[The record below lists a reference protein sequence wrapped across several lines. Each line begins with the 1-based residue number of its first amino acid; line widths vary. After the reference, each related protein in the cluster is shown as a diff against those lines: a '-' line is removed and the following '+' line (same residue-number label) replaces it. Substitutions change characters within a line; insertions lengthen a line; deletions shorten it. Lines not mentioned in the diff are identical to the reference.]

1 MKTKKPKWSWIW
13 VGLGVLALLWV
24 ALRPT
29 TVLVDGAAATR
40 GPLQVTVDE
49 EGKTRIRERYIVA
62 APLAGRLQ
70 RVALKAGD
78 AVEAGTTV
86 LATIDAADPA
96 LLDPRAEAESEARV
110 KAAAAIQEQTIP
122 NLEAAR
128 ARHELARKE
137 LERAKELLKD
147 NVISQQEM
155 DSAVAQERSAGEEL
169 KSAQFAEKIAAFEL
183 EQAQA
188 ALLRSRPGT
197 AGDSAESQWV
207 IRAPVSG
214 RVLRVLQESSVV
226 VQPGTL
232 LIELGDPADL
242 EVEVDVLSADAM
254 QIEPG
259 AKVYLERWGGD
270 QPLMGRVRLVEPAG
284 FTKVS
289 ALGVEEQRVWV
300 LVDFDAPPLPQRPL
314 GDAYR
319 VEARIVTWESDNALK
334 VPSGALFRKG
344 SDWAVFVLEKGKAR
358 LRKLQVGHNNG
369 LEAEVLDGLTE
380 GEQVIVHP
388 GDQIRDGV
396 SAQARDKS
404 PTLRSAAG

>member
-1 MKTKKPKWSWIW
+1 MKTKKSKWFWMW
-13 VGLGVLALLWV
+13 VGVGALVLLGIV
-24 ALRPT
+24 LRPT

-49 EGKTRIRERYIVA
+49 EGKTRIRERYVVA

-86 LATIDAADPA
+86 LATIDAVDPV
-96 LLDPRAEAESEARV
+96 LLDPRTEAEAEARV
-110 KAAAAIQEQTIP
+110 KAAAAIQEQTVP

-137 LERAKELLKD
+137 LDRANELLND

-155 DSAVAQERSAGEEL
+155 DRAVATERSAAEEL
-169 KSAQFAEKIAAFEL
+169 KAARFAEKIAAFEL

-197 AGDSAESQWV
+197 ADDSDESQWV

-226 VQPGTL
+226 VQSGTP

-259 AKVYLERWGGD
+259 AKVYLERWGGP

-289 ALGVEEQRVWV
+289 ALGVEEQRVWI
-300 LVDFDAPPLPQRPL
+300 LVDFDTPPAPSRPL

-319 VEARIVTWESDNALK
+319 VEARIVTWESDSVLK
-334 VPSGALFRKG
+334 VPAGALFRSG
-344 SDWAVFVLEKGKAR
+344 GAWAVFVLEKGKAR
-358 LRKLQVGHNNG
+358 LRKLQIGHNNG
-369 LEAEVLDGLTE
+369 LEVEVLDGLTE
-380 GEQVIVHP
+380 GDSVIVHP
-388 GDQIRDGV
+388 GDQIRDGI
-396 SAQARDKS
+396 SAKAR
-404 PTLRSAAG
+404 TE

>member
-1 MKTKKPKWSWIW
+1 MKTKKSKWSWMW
-13 VGLGVLALLWV
+13 VVLGALVLLGI

-78 AVEAGTTV
+78 TVEAGTTV
-86 LATIDAADPA
+86 LATIEAVDPA

-110 KAAAAIQEQTIP
+110 KAAAAIQEQTVP

-137 LERAKELLKD
+137 LERANELLKD

-155 DSAVAQERSAGEEL
+155 DSAVAQERSAAEEL

-188 ALLRSRPGT
+188 ALLRSRPG
-197 AGDSAESQWV
+197 ASDGGDSANWI

-226 VQPGTL
+226 VQPGTP

-254 QIEPG
+254 RIEPG
-259 AKVYLERWGGD
+259 AKVVLERWGGT

-284 FTKVS
+284 FTKIS
-289 ALGVEEQRVWV
+289 ALGVEEQRVWI
-300 LVDFDAPPLPQRPL
+300 LVDFDDSTSSQRPL

-319 VEARIVTWESDNALK
+319 VETRIVTWESDHALK
-334 VPSGALFRKG
+334 VPSGALFRDG
-344 SDWAVFVLEKGKAR
+344 DDWAVFVLEKGKAR

-369 LEAEVLDGLTE
+369 IEAEVLDGLTE
-380 GEQVIVHP
+380 GETAIVHP
-388 GDQIRDGV
+388 GDQIRDGI
-396 SAQARDKS
+396 SAKARVE
-404 PTLRSAAG
+404 